1 MKSNLFKGKSTRTK
15 IFSAITVA
23 VIILLIFLNLFVTNF
38 AIFGNA
44 YIDMTPEGLYTL
56 RPVMVD
62 ACRDIFLNEDGTP
75 KEQEIKMIF
84 CNDRDKLIENTIT
97 RVVYYMAVALADEYS
112 NFKVEC
118 VNVKYNPTK
127 VSMYKTTSLTDITA
141 NDVIIT
147 CGSRYRIAGADSFW
161 RILEDNTVYSYDG
174 EFKLASI
181 LLSLT
186 LIDKPAA
193 YFVYDHGETIYD
205 PENPESDSSRE
216 MGYFADLLTEKG
228 FEIKK
233 ISLSETIAEAEKKG
247 ETPSIPDD
255 CLLLIINNPTEDFRS
270 DSEKYGSFSYVSETE
285 LVDRYLT
292 IGQGSVMVAKD
303 YRRNDLD
310 NLQDFM
316 AEWGI
321 RFSDT
326 LVKDETNCID
336 SEGDE
341 LGTSILGIYDTDES
355 SYAYGIYGEYA
366 NLSSAPRMVITDTG
380 HIECSWQDSTIV
392 NESGTYTVNKAFV
405 PFIYS
410 SSESADYAKI
420 SSTDSYQAL
429 ASEPGTKTLA
439 ALCARKYL
447 DPNTGNDN
455 YSYVF
460 AAASAEYFSGELMGN
475 ASYANFD
482 ITAALIQDIARL
494 DTYADMS
501 LGGVSANNYTG
512 FGGKPLIDLQMDED
526 SRDVYKYY
534 ENGKTEVV
542 RTVYGLSTG
551 MKVFYTVLVCIVPLA
566 IATVGIIVCIKR
578 KYL

>member
-186 LIDKPAA
+186 LVDKPAA

-247 ETPSIPDD
+247 ETPFI
-255 CLLLIINNPTEDFRS
+255 TE
-270 DSEKYGSFSYVSETE
+270 
-285 LVDRYLT
+285 
-292 IGQGSVMVAKD
+292 Q
-303 YRRNDLD
+303 
-310 NLQDFM
+310 
-316 AEWGI
+316 
-321 RFSDT
+321 
-326 LVKDETNCID
+326 
-336 SEGDE
+336 
-341 LGTSILGIYDTDES
+341 TS
-355 SYAYGIYGEYA
+355 
-366 NLSSAPRMVITDTG
+366 PV
-380 HIECSWQDSTIV
+380 
-392 NESGTYTVNKAFV
+392 
-405 PFIYS
+405 
-410 SSESADYAKI
+410 
-420 SSTDSYQAL
+420 
-429 ASEPGTKTLA
+429 
-439 ALCARKYL
+439 
-447 DPNTGNDN
+447 
-455 YSYVF
+455 
-460 AAASAEYFSGELMGN
+460 
-475 ASYANFD
+475 
-482 ITAALIQDIARL
+482 
-494 DTYADMS
+494 
-501 LGGVSANNYTG
+501 
-512 FGGKPLIDLQMDED
+512 
-526 SRDVYKYY
+526 
-534 ENGKTEVV
+534 
-542 RTVYGLSTG
+542 
-551 MKVFYTVLVCIVPLA
+551 
-566 IATVGIIVCIKR
+566 
-578 KYL
+578 